1 MIYDFYAAKTY
12 ELLQVPT
19 KLLKNDKP
27 KCSYQHED
35 ANLDLSILSKDLF
48 NFKNKKAAIVITQN
62 YLYFAKI
69 LIKNTPYSLLIG
81 PCFNTYPSDEIE
93 RSILHELGLST
104 KELKALETVFN
115 TIPETELRVF
125 INTVILM
132 DLLINNEKL
141 EHSDLLLDKEIPNYI
156 TNISPD
162 KKRRAAS
169 FVEREEAEKLKS
181 LTEFYIKNGMVEE
194 LEKMYGQYDSRYIG
208 KMAKDSVR
216 QARNTLI
223 VSATLF
229 SRAAIEGGLN
239 IVTALS
245 MSDIYIQKVE
255 MLSDYYAIMTLQS
268 EMIVNLAK
276 AVALLKTKGAKGNF
290 IKSIHTYILNHI
302 EEKIYTDDIAK
313 ELFLNKSY
321 VTTKFKAMIGKTITE
336 YITELKIDEAKRL
349 MKVTDKTLSE
359 ISEQLAFS
367 SQSYFQNVFKKQT
380 GMTPNEYKETL

>member
-19 KLLKNDKP
+19 KLLKNDKT

-35 ANLDLSILSKDLF
+35 VNLDLSILSKDLF
-48 NFKNKKAAIVITQN
+48 YFKDKKAAIVITQN

-104 KELKALETVFN
+104 KELNALESVFN

-208 KMAKDSVR
+208 KMANDSLR

-223 VSATLF
+223 VTATLF
-229 SRAAIEGGLN
+229 SRAAIEGGLD

-245 MSDIYIQKVE
+245 MTDLYIQKVE
-255 MLSDYYAIMTLQS
+255 MISDYYAITSLQS

-276 AVALLKTKGAKGNF
+276 AVASLKTKGAKGNF
-290 IKSIHTYILNHI
+290 IKSVHTYILNHI
-302 EEKIYTDDIAK
+302 EEKIYIDDIAK

-321 VTTKFKAMIGKTITE
+321 VTTKFKAMTGKTITE

-380 GMTPNEYKETL
+380 DMTPNKYKETL